1 MALKPYERIALAT
14 EAISKTTAKMEENL
28 KILNDSN
35 ILHQEKSTQEHK
47 AILGKL
53 QELTSKYWYLVLVAF
68 VLLALVAGVK
78 EAKALLPTP

>member
-1 MALKPYERIALAT
+1 MPSKPYEQIASAT
-14 EAISKTTAKMEENL
+14 EAISKTMGKMEENL

-47 AILGKL
+47 TILDKL

-78 EAKALLPTP
+78 EAATLLP